1 MGVRPVLFLS
11 LENQIFFLVVLTF
24 SFLITACALGVKMQP
39 LKMRLFGL
47 AFLIPLLL
55 NITAFLTAPYNQS
68 GAASLLILSH
78 ILLIMDCSFVL
89 LIPERFNIV
98 RLFAVMPFVFAG
110 LGYVLSAPDIYV
122 HLFAAMCFVTLI
134 FLVINLVLLIN
145 NMFHR
150 EKTHMNGYAGMF
162 ILSSATGLWL
172 YQRMLSYEALVLLA
186 LGYSCCAAYVYKNTL
201 GKFFRDYQET
211 SESLK
216 RMNAS
221 IHAEVIRRVEA
232 IEKSNRKLLEKSKT
246 DSMTGLLIKSAIM
259 EKLENLLERSP
270 RSNLSILMFDIDMFK
285 HINDTMGHQHG
296 DLCIKALASLAKTS
310 FRQDDIVGRYGGDEF
325 IVILP
330 DTPSVKAF
338 VIADRFRELIQSKS
352 NPNITVSVGVATYPE
367 DGRSP
372 IALIEAAD
380 KALYASKQKG
390 RNTVTLYSAI
400 CQ

>member
-1 MGVRPVLFLS
+1 
-11 LENQIFFLVVLTF
+11 
-24 SFLITACALGVKMQP
+24 
-39 LKMRLFGL
+39 
-47 AFLIPLLL
+47 
-55 NITAFLTAPYNQS
+55 
-68 GAASLLILSH
+68 
-78 ILLIMDCSFVL
+78 
-89 LIPERFNIV
+89 
-98 RLFAVMPFVFAG
+98 
-110 LGYVLSAPDIYV
+110 
-122 HLFAAMCFVTLI
+122 
-134 FLVINLVLLIN
+134 
-145 NMFHR
+145 
-150 EKTHMNGYAGMF
+150 
-162 ILSSATGLWL
+162 
-172 YQRMLSYEALVLLA
+172 
-186 LGYSCCAAYVYKNTL
+186 
-201 GKFFRDYQET
+201 
-211 SESLK
+211 
-216 RMNAS
+216 MNAS

-352 NPNITVSVGVATYPE
+352 NPNITVSVGVATYPV